1 VRIHPAPVT
10 DRRRDRRTGET
21 SSCFGFRKAS
31 PDLLILLRSVAGV
44 ALIAVLA
51 GPSFA
56 LRATEGTPEPIVLAM
71 SAAFSGPSRG
81 LGIEVYRG
89 ARAYFDDVDAHGGV
103 NGRPI
108 VIKAYDDGYNPAPAI
123 YNTIR
128 AIEQDRAFLL
138 FSYVGT
144 PTVTRVLPL
153 LKRYRSRSMYLF
165 FPFTGAQPQR
175 EPPYDGEVFN
185 LRASYRD
192 ETYALVEQF
201 ARIGRAKIAILYQ
214 ADAYGRSG
222 WDGVRRA
229 LAARHATLAAE
240 ATYER
245 GTPYTAHLTRQ
256 VEILRAAQ
264 PDAIIAIGAYA
275 ACAAFV
281 RDVVDSGWKI
291 PIANVSFVGSE
302 NMLNLLYPEEEKSRR
317 DYTSMLVNSEVVPSY
332 EDTTLPAV
340 VEYRTMMQRHAPK
353 PPDVA
358 DLKGYTPLGYNF
370 AGFEGFLNAKVITE
384 ALRRLKGDFDPAKL
398 KSAVESIREFD
409 LGIDAPISFGS
420 DRHQALQYVYFASV
434 ERGRWVP
441 VVDWQ
446 RWAREESRAK

>member
-1 VRIHPAPVT
+1 VRIRTAVTALGAIAAALSLTAGSAALGGAAPV
-10 DRRRDRRTGET
+10 
-21 SSCFGFRKAS
+21 
-31 PDLLILLRSVAGV
+31 PIL
-44 ALIAVLA
+44 
-51 GPSFA
+51 
-56 LRATEGTPEPIVLAM
+56 LAM

-89 ARAYFDDVDAHGGV
+89 ARAYFDEVNAHGGV

-108 VIKAYDDGYNPAPAI
+108 VIKTYDDGYNPAPAI

-153 LKRYRSRSMYLF
+153 LKRYRSRSVYLF
-165 FPFTGAQPQR
+165 FPFSGAQPQR
-175 EPPYDGEVFN
+175 EAPYDGEVFN

-192 ETYALVEQF
+192 ETYALVDQF
-201 ARIGRAKIAILYQ
+201 ARIGRTKIAILYQ

-229 LAARHATLAAE
+229 LAARKATLAAE

-245 GTPYTAHLTRQ
+245 GTPYSTHLTRQ

-264 PDAIIAIGAYA
+264 PDAVIAIGAYA
-275 ACAAFV
+275 ACAAFI
-281 RDVVDSGWKI
+281 RDAVDAGWKV

-302 NMLNLLYPEEEKSRR
+302 AMLNLLAADEKKSGR

-332 EDTTLPAV
+332 EDLTLPAV
-340 VEYRTMMQRHAPK
+340 VEYRTLMERHAPA
-353 PPDVA
+353 PPEGADV
-358 DLKGYTPLGYNF
+358 KGYTPLGFNF

-384 ALRRLKGDFDPAKL
+384 ALRRLRGDLDPAKL
-398 KSAVESIREFD
+398 RGVVESMRDLD
-409 LGIDAPISFGS
+409 LGIDAPISFGP

-446 RWAREESRAK
+446 RWKR

>member
-1 VRIHPAPVT
+1 VT
-10 DRRRDRRTGET
+10 RRT
-21 SSCFGFRKAS
+21 A
-31 PDLLILLRSVAGV
+31 AA
-44 ALIAVLA
+44 ALAAIVMALSLTA
-51 GPSFA
+51 GPSA
-56 LRATEGTPEPIVLAM
+56 GGAGAPIVLAM

-89 ARAYFDDVDAHGGV
+89 ARAYLDDVNEHGGV
-103 NGRPI
+103 NGRPLQL
-108 VIKAYDDGYNPAPAI
+108 KAYDDGYNPAPAI

-128 AIEQDRAFLL
+128 AIEQDHAFLL

-153 LKRYRSRSMYLF
+153 LKRYSSRSMFLF

-175 EPPYDGEVFN
+175 EPPYADEVFN

-192 ETYALVEQF
+192 ETYALVDRF
-201 ARIGRAKIAILYQ
+201 ASIGRTKIAILYQ

-229 LAARHATLAAE
+229 LAAHQLTLAAE

-245 GTPYTAHLTRQ
+245 GTPYSAHLAKQ
-256 VEILRAAQ
+256 VEILRAAE
-264 PDAIIAIGAYA
+264 PDAVIAIGAYA
-275 ACAAFV
+275 ACAAFI
-281 RDVVDSGWKI
+281 RDAVDAGWKV

-302 NMLNLLYPEEEKSRR
+302 NMLSLLYPEETRLRR

-332 EDTTLPAV
+332 EDLTLSAV
-340 VEYRTMMQRHAPK
+340 VEYRTMMQRHAPQ

-370 AGFEGFLNAKVITE
+370 AGFEGFLNAKVIVE
-384 ALRRLKGDFDPAKL
+384 ALRRMNGDLDPKRLKAV
-398 KSAVESIREFD
+398 VESIKDFD
-409 LGIDAPISFGS
+409 LGIDAPISFS
-420 DRHQALQYVYFASV
+420 PDRHQALQYVYFASV
-434 ERGRWVP
+434 EHGQWVP

-446 RWAREESRAK
+446 RWALKPRDAR

>member
-1 VRIHPAPVT
+1 M
-10 DRRRDRRTGET
+10 RRLG
-21 SSCFGFRKAS
+21 
-31 PDLLILLRSVAGV
+31 
-44 ALIAVLA
+44 ALAVLGAVLA
-51 GPSFA
+51 LAAVPAAPGGGA
-56 LRATEGTPEPIVLAM
+56 PIVLAM

-89 ARAYFDDVDAHGGV
+89 ARAYFDEVNAGGGV
-103 NGRPI
+103 AGRTLLL
-108 VIKAYDDGYNPAPAI
+108 KAYDDGYNPAPAI

-128 AIEQDRAFLL
+128 AIEQDHAFLL
-138 FSYVGT
+138 FGYVGT

-153 LKRYRSRSMYLF
+153 LKRYSDRSVYLF

-192 ETYALVEQF
+192 ETYALVDRF
-201 ARIGRAKIAILYQ
+201 AAIGRKRIAIFYQ

-229 LAARHATLAAE
+229 LAAHRLSLAAE

-245 GTPYTAHLTRQ
+245 GTPYSAHLTQQ
-256 VEILRAAQ
+256 VAILRAAQ
-264 PDAIIAIGAYA
+264 PDAVISIGAYA
-275 ACAAFV
+275 ACAAFI
-281 RDVVDSGWKI
+281 RDAVDAGWKV

-302 NMLNLLYPEEEKSRR
+302 NMLGLLYPEEMKSGR

-340 VEYRTMMQRHAPK
+340 REYRTLMQRHAPQ

-358 DLKGYTPLGYNF
+358 DVTGYTPLGYNF
-370 AGFEGFLNAKVITE
+370 AGFEGFLDAKVIVE
-384 ALRRLKGDFDPAKL
+384 ALRRLNGNVDASRL
-398 KSAVESIREFD
+398 KSAVESIHDFD
-409 LGIDAPISFGS
+409 LGIDAPISFGP
-420 DRHQALQYVYFASV
+420 DRHQALQYVYFAAV
-434 ERGRWVP
+434 ERGRWIP

-446 RWAREESRAK
+446 RWAK

>member
-1 VRIHPAPVT
+1 V
-10 DRRRDRRTGET
+10 RRR
-21 SSCFGFRKAS
+21 A
-31 PDLLILLRSVAGV
+31 AA
-44 ALIAVLA
+44 ALVAVLA
-51 GPSFA
+51 AVRLVAGPAPSLPPA
-56 LRATEGTPEPIVLAM
+56 PEPIVLAM

-89 ARAYFDDVDAHGGV
+89 ARAYFDEVNAHGGV
-103 NGRPI
+103 SGRPI
-108 VIKAYDDGYNPAPAI
+108 VVKAYDDGYNPAPAI

-128 AIEQDRAFLL
+128 AIEQDKAFLL

-153 LKRYRSRSMYLF
+153 LKRYRSRSMFLF

-192 ETYALVEQF
+192 ETYALVDHF
-201 ARIGRAKIAILYQ
+201 TTNGRSKIAILYQ

-229 LAARHATLAAE
+229 LTERKLALAAE

-256 VEILRAAQ
+256 VAILRAAR

-281 RDVVDSGWKI
+281 RDVADSGWKI

-302 NMLNLLYPEEEKSRR
+302 NMLNLLAAEEKKTGR
-317 DYTSMLVNSEVVPSY
+317 DYTSMLVNSQVVPSY
-332 EDTTLPAV
+332 EDLTLPAV
-340 VEYRTMMQRHAPK
+340 VEYRTLMQRHAPT
-353 PPDVA
+353 PPEVA
-358 DLKGYTPLGYNF
+358 DLNGYRPLGFNF
-370 AGFEGFLNAKVITE
+370 AGFEGFLNAKVIVE
-384 ALRRLKGDFDPAKL
+384 ALRRMKGDLDPAKL
-398 KSAVESIREFD
+398 KGVVESMRD
-409 LGIDAPISFGS
+409 LDIGIDAPISFGP

-446 RWAREESRAK
+446 RWAR

>member
-1 VRIHPAPVT
+1 M
-10 DRRRDRRTGET
+10 RR
-21 SSCFGFRKAS
+21 
-31 PDLLILLRSVAGV
+31 LR
-44 ALIAVLA
+44 ALAVLGA
-51 GPSFA
+51 A
-56 LRATEGTPEPIVLAM
+56 LMLAVSAAPRGGGPIVLAM

-89 ARAYFDDVDAHGGV
+89 ARAYFDEVNAGGGV
-103 NGRPI
+103 AGRPLLLE
-108 VIKAYDDGYNPAPAI
+108 AYDDGYNPAPAI

-128 AIEQDRAFLL
+128 AIEQDHAFLL
-138 FSYVGT
+138 FGYVGT

-153 LKRYRSRSMYLF
+153 LKRYSDRSIYLF

-192 ETYALVEQF
+192 ETYALVDRF
-201 ARIGRAKIAILYQ
+201 AAIGRTKIAIFYQ

-229 LAARHATLAAE
+229 LAAHKLTLAAE

-245 GTPYTAHLTRQ
+245 GTPYTAHMTRQ

-264 PDAIIAIGAYA
+264 PDAVIAIGAYA
-275 ACAAFV
+275 ACAAFI
-281 RDVVDSGWKI
+281 RDAVDAGWKI

-302 NMLNLLYPEEEKSRR
+302 NMLGLLYPEEMKSGR

-332 EDTTLPAV
+332 EDTSLPAV
-340 VEYRTMMQRHAPK
+340 GEYRTLMQRHAPQ

-358 DLKGYTPLGYNF
+358 DVKGYTPLGYNF
-370 AGFEGFLNAKVITE
+370 AGFEGFLDAKVIVE
-384 ALRRLKGDFDPAKL
+384 ALRRLNGNFDASRL
-398 KSAVESIREFD
+398 KAAVESIHDFD
-409 LGIDAPISFGS
+409 LGIDAPISFGP
-420 DRHQALQYVYFASV
+420 DRHQALQYVYFAAV
-434 ERGRWVP
+434 ERGRWIP

-446 RWAREESRAK
+446 RWAR

>member
-1 VRIHPAPVT
+1 MTSRTAAAALAAIVT
-10 DRRRDRRTGET
+10 VL
-21 SSCFGFRKAS
+21 S
-31 PDLLILLRSVAGV
+31 
-44 ALIAVLA
+44 LA
-51 GPSFA
+51 GGHPSA
-56 LRATEGTPEPIVLAM
+56 GAAGPPIVLAM

-89 ARAYFDDVDAHGGV
+89 ARAYFDDVNAHGGV
-103 NGRPI
+103 GGRPLLL
-108 VIKAYDDGYNPAPAI
+108 KAYDDGYNPSPAI

-128 AIEQDRAFLL
+128 AIEQDQAFLL

-153 LKRYRSRSMYLF
+153 LKRYSSRSMYLF

-175 EPPYDGEVFN
+175 EPPYADEVFN

-192 ETYALVEQF
+192 ETYALVDRF
-201 ARIGRAKIAILYQ
+201 ASIGRTKIAILYQ

-229 LAARHATLAAE
+229 LVAHNLGLAAE

-245 GTPYTAHLTRQ
+245 GTPYSAHLTRQ

-264 PDAIIAIGAYA
+264 PDAVIAIGAYA

-281 RDVVDSGWKI
+281 RDAVDAGWKI

-302 NMLNLLYPEEEKSRR
+302 SMLSLLYPEETKSRR

-332 EDTTLPAV
+332 EDLTLPGV
-340 VEYRTMMQRHAPK
+340 VEYRTMMQLHAPQ

-358 DLKGYTPLGYNF
+358 DLNGYATLGYSF
-370 AGFEGFLNAKVITE
+370 AGFEGFLNAKVIVE
-384 ALRRLKGDFDPAKL
+384 ALRRMNGDFDPKRL
-398 KSAVESIREFD
+398 KAAVESIHDFD
-409 LGIDAPISFGS
+409 LGIDAPISFS
-420 DRHQALQYVYFASV
+420 PERHQALQYVYFASV
-434 ERGRWVP
+434 EHGQWVP

-446 RWAREESRAK
+446 RWAKARDAR

>member
-1 VRIHPAPVT
+1 VILS
-10 DRRRDRRTGET
+10 RR
-21 SSCFGFRKAS
+21 
-31 PDLLILLRSVAGV
+31 LILSAALAAGV
-44 ALIAVLA
+44 AGLPLVAA
-51 GPSFA
+51 QTA
-56 LRATEGTPEPIVLAM
+56 PEPIVLAM

-89 ARAYFDDVDAHGGV
+89 ARAYFDEVNAKGGV

-128 AIEQDRAFLL
+128 AIEQDKAFLL

-153 LKRYRSRSMYLF
+153 LKRYSSRHIYMF

-175 EPPYDGEVFN
+175 EPPYDTEVFN

-192 ETYALVEQF
+192 ETYAIVSRF
-201 ARIGRAKIAILYQ
+201 AAIGRKKIAVLYQ

-229 LAARHATLAAE
+229 LKANQSTLAAE

-245 GTPYTAHLTRQ
+245 GTPYSTHLTRQ
-256 VEILRAAQ
+256 VEILRAAN

-281 RDVVDSGWKI
+281 RDVVDSGWKV
-291 PIANVSFVGSE
+291 PIANVSFVGSDA
-302 NMLNLLYPEEEKSRR
+302 MLGLLDPEEKKSGR
-317 DYTSMLVNSEVVPSY
+317 DYTSMLVNSQVVPSY
-332 EDTTLPAV
+332 EDLTLPAV
-340 VEYRTMMQRHAPK
+340 VEYRTLMQRHAPK
-353 PPDVA
+353 APDVA
-358 DLKGYTPLGYNF
+358 DLSGYTPLGYNF
-370 AGFEGFLNAKVITE
+370 TGFEGFLNAKVIVE
-384 ALRRLKGDFDPAKL
+384 ALRRMKGDLDPARL
-398 KSAVESIREFD
+398 KDVVESIRDFD
-409 LGIDAPISFGS
+409 IGIDAPISFGPN
-420 DRHQALQYVYFASV
+420 RHQALQYVYFASV
-434 ERGRWVP
+434 DRGRWVP
-441 VVDWQ
+441 GVDWQ
-446 RWAREESRAK
+446 RWAR

>member
-1 VRIHPAPVT
+1 VSLS
-10 DRRRDRRTGET
+10 RR
-21 SSCFGFRKAS
+21 
-31 PDLLILLRSVAGV
+31 LILAALAAGV
-44 ALIAVLA
+44 AGLPLA
-51 GPSFA
+51 A
-56 LRATEGTPEPIVLAM
+56 AQATPEPIVLAM

-89 ARAYFDDVDAHGGV
+89 ARAYFDEVNAKGGV

-128 AIEQDRAFLL
+128 AIEQDKAFLL

-153 LKRYRSRSMYLF
+153 LKRYSSRNVYLF

-175 EPPYDGEVFN
+175 EAPYDSEVFN

-192 ETYALVEQF
+192 ETAALVDRF
-201 ARIGRAKIAILYQ
+201 AAIGRRKIAVLYQ

-229 LAARHATLAAE
+229 LKAKQLPLAGE

-245 GTPYTAHLTRQ
+245 GTPFSAHLTRQ
-256 VEILRAAQ
+256 VEILRAAN

-281 RDVVDSGWKI
+281 RDVVDSGWQV
-291 PIANVSFVGSE
+291 PIANVSFVGSD
-302 NMLNLLYPEEEKSRR
+302 NMLALLDPEEKKSGR
-317 DYTSMLVNSEVVPSY
+317 DYTSMLVNSQVVPSY
-332 EDTTLPAV
+332 EDLTLPAV
-340 VEYRTMMQRHAPK
+340 VEYRALMQKHAPK
-353 PPDVA
+353 APEMA
-358 DLKGYTPLGYNF
+358 DLKGYPSLVYNF
-370 AGFEGFLNAKVITE
+370 PGFEGFLNAKVIVE
-384 ALRRLKGDFDPAKL
+384 ALRRMKGDLAPARL
-398 KSAVESIREFD
+398 REAVQSIRELD
-409 LGIDAPISFGS
+409 IGIGAPISFGP
-420 DRHQALQYVYFASV
+420 DRHQALQSVYFTGV
-434 ERGRWVP
+434 DRGRWVP
-441 VVDWQ
+441 ITDWQ
-446 RWAREESRAK
+446 RWSR

>member
-1 VRIHPAPVT
+1 MIGP
-10 DRRRDRRTGET
+10 RRR
-21 SSCFGFRKAS
+21 A
-31 PDLLILLRSVAGV
+31 AA
-44 ALIAVLA
+44 ALVAVLA
-51 GPSFA
+51 VVPLLAGPA
-56 LRATEGTPEPIVLAM
+56 PPAAAPPPAAAEPIVLAM
-71 SAAFSGPSRG
+71 SAAFTGPSRG

-89 ARAYFDDVDAHGGV
+89 ARAYFDEVNARGGIS
-103 NGRPI
+103 GRPI
-108 VIKAYDDGYNPAPAI
+108 VVKAYDDGYNPAPAI

-128 AIEQDRAFLL
+128 AIEQDKAFLL

-144 PTVTRVLPL
+144 PTVARVLPL
-153 LKRYRSRSMYLF
+153 LKRYRSRSIFLF

-175 EPPYDGEVFN
+175 EPPYDSEVFN

-192 ETYALVEQF
+192 ETSALVDQF
-201 ARIGRAKIAILYQ
+201 ARIGRTKIAILYQ

-229 LAARHATLAAE
+229 LASRGATLAAE

-264 PDAIIAIGAYA
+264 PDAVIAIGAYA
-275 ACAAFV
+275 ACAAFI
-281 RDVVDSGWKI
+281 RDAVDAGWKI
-291 PIANVSFVGSE
+291 PIANVSFVGPES
-302 NMLNLLYPEEEKSRR
+302 MLNLLAADEKTSGR

-332 EDTTLPAV
+332 EDLSLPAV
-340 VEYRTMMQRHAPK
+340 VEYRAMMEKHAPK

-358 DLKGYTPLGYNF
+358 DVTGYTPLGFNF
-370 AGFEGFLNAKVITE
+370 AGFEGFLNAKVIAE
-384 ALRRLKGDFDPAKL
+384 ALRRMNGDLNPAKL
-398 KSAVESIREFD
+398 KGVVESIRD
-409 LGIDAPISFGS
+409 LDVGMDAPITFGP

-446 RWAREESRAK
+446 RWAR

>member
-1 VRIHPAPVT
+1 MTSRIAAALV
-10 DRRRDRRTGET
+10 
-21 SSCFGFRKAS
+21 A
-31 PDLLILLRSVAGV
+31 LLAGV
-44 ALIAVLA
+44 PLLA
-51 GPSFA
+51 GPAPPSVALRAPEDKSSFA
-56 LRATEGTPEPIVLAM
+56 LRATEAKPPIVLAM

-89 ARAYFDDVDAHGGV
+89 ARAYFDEVNHRGGIA
-103 NGRPI
+103 GHPI
-108 VIKAYDDGYNPAPAI
+108 VLKAYDDGYNPAPAI

-128 AIEQDRAFLL
+128 AIEQDKAFLL

-153 LKRYRSRSMYLF
+153 LKRYSSRSIYLF

-192 ETYALVEQF
+192 ETYALVDRF
-201 ARIGRAKIAILYQ
+201 ATIGRKKIAILYQ

-229 LAARHATLAAE
+229 LKAHNLTLAAE

-256 VEILRAAQ
+256 VEILRAAA
-264 PDAIIAIGAYA
+264 PDAIISIGAYA
-275 ACAAFV
+275 ACAAFI
-281 RDVVDSGWKI
+281 RDVVDAGWKI

-302 NMLNLLYPEEEKSRR
+302 NMLSLLYPEERKSGR
-317 DYTSMLVNSEVVPSY
+317 DYTSMLVNSQVVPSY
-332 EDTTLPAV
+332 EDLALPAV
-340 VEYRTMMQRHAPK
+340 VEYRTLMQRHAPA

-358 DLKGYTPLGYNF
+358 DVKGYPALGYSF
-370 AGFEGFLNAKVITE
+370 AGFEGFLNAKVIAE
-384 ALRRLKGDFDPAKL
+384 ALRRMNGDLDPAKL
-398 KSAVESIREFD
+398 KAVVESIRDFD
-409 LGIDAPISFGS
+409 LGIDAPISFAP

-434 ERGRWVP
+434 ERGQWVP
-441 VVDWQ
+441 AVDWQ
-446 RWAREESRAK
+446 RWAK

>member
-1 VRIHPAPVT
+1 VILS
-10 DRRRDRRTGET
+10 RR
-21 SSCFGFRKAS
+21 
-31 PDLLILLRSVAGV
+31 LILSAALAAGV
-44 ALIAVLA
+44 AGLPLVAA
-51 GPSFA
+51 QTA
-56 LRATEGTPEPIVLAM
+56 PEPIVLAM

-89 ARAYFDDVDAHGGV
+89 ARAYFDEVNAKGGV

-128 AIEQDRAFLL
+128 AIEQDKAFLL

-153 LKRYRSRSMYLF
+153 LKRYSSRHIYMF

-175 EPPYDGEVFN
+175 EPPYDTEVFN

-192 ETYALVEQF
+192 ETYAIVSRF
-201 ARIGRAKIAILYQ
+201 AAIGRKKIAVLYQ

-229 LAARHATLAAE
+229 LKANQSTLAAE

-245 GTPYTAHLTRQ
+245 GTPYSTHLTRQ
-256 VEILRAAQ
+256 VEILRAAN

-281 RDVVDSGWKI
+281 RDVVDSGWKV
-291 PIANVSFVGSE
+291 PIANVSFVGSDA
-302 NMLNLLYPEEEKSRR
+302 MLGLLDPEEKKSGR
-317 DYTSMLVNSEVVPSY
+317 DYTSMLVNSQVVPSY
-332 EDTTLPAV
+332 EDLTLPAV
-340 VEYRTMMQRHAPK
+340 VEYRTLMQRHAPK
-353 PPDVA
+353 APDVA
-358 DLKGYTPLGYNF
+358 DLSGYTPLGYNF
-370 AGFEGFLNAKVITE
+370 TGFEGFLNAKVIAE
-384 ALRRLKGDFDPAKL
+384 ALRRMKGDLDPARL
-398 KSAVESIREFD
+398 KDVVESIRDFD
-409 LGIDAPISFGS
+409 IGIDAPISFGPN
-420 DRHQALQYVYFASV
+420 RHQALQYVYFASV
-434 ERGRWVP
+434 DRGRWVP
-441 VVDWQ
+441 GVDWQ
-446 RWAREESRAK
+446 RWAR

>member
-1 VRIHPAPVT
+1 MSRS
-10 DRRRDRRTGET
+10 RRR
-21 SSCFGFRKAS
+21 
-31 PDLLILLRSVAGV
+31 ILAAVLAAGV
-44 ALIAVLA
+44 AGLPLLA
-51 GPSFA
+51 A
-56 LRATEGTPEPIVLAM
+56 QAAPEPIVLAM

-89 ARAYFDDVDAHGGV
+89 ARAYLDEVNAKGGV

-108 VIKAYDDGYNPAPAI
+108 VIKVYDDGYNPAPAI

-128 AIEQDRAFLL
+128 AIEQDKAFLL

-153 LKRYRSRSMYLF
+153 LKRYSSNHVYLF

-175 EPPYDGEVFN
+175 EPPYDSEVFN

-192 ETYALVEQF
+192 ETNAIVTRF
-201 ARIGRAKIAILYQ
+201 AAIGRKKIAILYQ

-229 LAARHATLAAE
+229 LKANSLTLAAE

-245 GTPYTAHLTRQ
+245 GTPYSTHLTRQ
-256 VEILRAAQ
+256 VEILRAAN

-281 RDVVDSGWKI
+281 RDVVDSGWKV
-291 PIANVSFVGSE
+291 PIANVSFVGSD
-302 NMLNLLYPEEEKSRR
+302 NMLSLLAPEEAKSGRN
-317 DYTSMLVNSEVVPSY
+317 YTSMLVNSQVVPSY
-332 EDTTLPAV
+332 EDLTLPAV
-340 VEYRTMMQRHAPK
+340 VEYRTLMQRHAPK
-353 PPDVA
+353 PPEMA
-358 DLKGYTPLGYNF
+358 DLKGYPTLLYNF
-370 AGFEGFLNAKVITE
+370 TGFEGFLNAKVIVE
-384 ALRRLKGDFDPAKL
+384 ALRRMKGDLDPARL
-398 KSAVESIREFD
+398 KDVVESIRDFD
-409 LGIDAPISFGS
+409 IGIDVPISFGPN
-420 DRHQALQYVYFASV
+420 RHQALQSVYFASV

-441 VVDWQ
+441 AVDWQ
-446 RWAREESRAK
+446 RWAR

>member
-1 VRIHPAPVT
+1 VTALGAIAAALSLTAGSAALGGAAPV
-10 DRRRDRRTGET
+10 
-21 SSCFGFRKAS
+21 
-31 PDLLILLRSVAGV
+31 PIL
-44 ALIAVLA
+44 
-51 GPSFA
+51 
-56 LRATEGTPEPIVLAM
+56 LAM

-89 ARAYFDDVDAHGGV
+89 ARAYFDEVNAHGGV

-108 VIKAYDDGYNPAPAI
+108 VIKTYDDGYNPAPAI

-153 LKRYRSRSMYLF
+153 LKRYRSRSVYLF
-165 FPFTGAQPQR
+165 FPFSGAQPQR
-175 EPPYDGEVFN
+175 EAPYDGEVFN

-192 ETYALVEQF
+192 ETYALVDQF
-201 ARIGRAKIAILYQ
+201 ARIGRTKIAILYQ

-229 LAARHATLAAE
+229 LGARKATLAAE

-245 GTPYTAHLTRQ
+245 GTPYSTHLTRQ

-264 PDAIIAIGAYA
+264 PDAVIAIGAYA
-275 ACAAFV
+275 ACAAFI
-281 RDVVDSGWKI
+281 RDAVDAGWKV

-302 NMLNLLYPEEEKSRR
+302 AMLNLLAADEKKSGR

-332 EDTTLPAV
+332 EDLTLPAV
-340 VEYRTMMQRHAPK
+340 VEYRTLMERHAPA
-353 PPDVA
+353 PPEGADV
-358 DLKGYTPLGYNF
+358 KGYTPLGFNF

-384 ALRRLKGDFDPAKL
+384 ALRRLRGDLDPAKL
-398 KSAVESIREFD
+398 RGVVESMRDLD
-409 LGIDAPISFGS
+409 LGIDAPISFGP

-446 RWAREESRAK
+446 RWKR

>member
-1 VRIHPAPVT
+1 M
-10 DRRRDRRTGET
+10 
-21 SSCFGFRKAS
+21 
-31 PDLLILLRSVAGV
+31 
-44 ALIAVLA
+44 
-51 GPSFA
+51 
-56 LRATEGTPEPIVLAM
+56 LAM

-81 LGIEVYRG
+81 LGIELCA
-89 ARAYFDDVDAHGGV
+89 ARVIDEVNAHGGV
-103 NGRPI
+103 SGRPI
-108 VIKAYDDGYNPAPAI
+108 VVKAYDDGYTPAPAI

-144 PTVTRVLPL
+144 PTVTRMLPL
-153 LKRYRSRSMYLF
+153 LKRYRSRSIYLF

-175 EPPYDGEVFN
+175 EPPYEAEVFN

-192 ETYALVEQF
+192 ETYSLVDHF
-201 ARIGRAKIAILYQ
+201 ATNGRPKIAILYQ

-229 LAARHATLAAE
+229 LAAHHLTLAAE

-245 GTPYTAHLTRQ
+245 GTPYTAHMTRQ

-302 NMLNLLYPEEEKSRR
+302 SMLLLSRKTSGR
-317 DYTSMLVNSEVVPSY
+317 DYVVLVNSEVVPS
-332 EDTTLPAV
+332 
-340 VEYRTMMQRHAPK
+340 R
-353 PPDVA
+353 
-358 DLKGYTPLGYNF
+358 
-370 AGFEGFLNAKVITE
+370 I
-384 ALRRLKGDFDPAKL
+384 
-398 KSAVESIREFD
+398 
-409 LGIDAPISFGS
+409 
-420 DRHQALQYVYFASV
+420 
-434 ERGRWVP
+434 
-441 VVDWQ
+441 
-446 RWAREESRAK
+446 

>member
-1 VRIHPAPVT
+1 MIVP
-10 DRRRDRRTGET
+10 RRR
-21 SSCFGFRKAS
+21 
-31 PDLLILLRSVAGV
+31 IVAV
-44 ALIAVLA
+44 ALVAAVACLPLVA
-51 GPSFA
+51 APA
-56 LRATEGTPEPIVLAM
+56 PEPIVLAM

-89 ARAYFDDVDAHGGV
+89 ARAYFDDVNAHGGV

-108 VIKAYDDGYNPAPAI
+108 AVKAYDDGYNPAPAI

-128 AIEQDRAFLL
+128 AIEEDKAFLL
-138 FSYVGT
+138 FAYVGT

-153 LKRYRSRSMYLF
+153 LKRYSSRSMYLF

-175 EPPYDGEVFN
+175 EQPYADEVFN

-192 ETYALVEQF
+192 ETYALVDRF
-201 ARIGRAKIAILYQ
+201 ATIGRTKIAILYQ

-229 LAARHATLAAE
+229 LKAHNLTLAAE

-245 GTPYTAHLTRQ
+245 GTPYTSHLTRQ

-264 PDAIIAIGAYA
+264 PDAVISIGAYA
-275 ACAAFV
+275 ACAAFI
-281 RDVVDSGWKI
+281 RDAVDAGWKI

-302 NMLNLLYPEEEKSRR
+302 SMLGLLYPEETKSGR
-317 DYTSMLVNSEVVPSY
+317 DYTSMLVNSQVVPSY
-332 EDTTLPAV
+332 EDLTLPAV
-340 VEYRTMMQRHAPK
+340 VEYRTLMQRYQPK

-358 DLKGYTPLGYNF
+358 DLKGYTPIGYSF
-370 AGFEGFLNAKVITE
+370 AGFEGFLNAKVIVE
-384 ALRRLKGDFDPAKL
+384 ALRRMNGDFDPKRL
-398 KSAVESIREFD
+398 KTVVESIHGFD
-409 LGIDAPISFGS
+409 LGIDAPISFAP

-434 ERGRWVP
+434 EHGQWVP

-446 RWAREESRAK
+446 RWAVKPRDAR